1 MKTNKFSGDILRH
14 RFSRCH
20 PRPTTHGFRLL
31 RPRPPLRHNPV
42 ALLRRHGLHPRRT
55 AVLDRRALPHQ
66 SRTGRRRNRPDGN
79 AARRSVRSRKRGGR
93 QGFDSG
99 IGPAVQLMCTA
110 PSIRWTGWISP
121 CFTMPTGS
129 SSERIETG
137 YGYLCVEGTLD
148 GKPTAVLLTRGDRY
162 AAELLEELRERTP
175 GIRILCAGKL
185 PSGTAEK
192 LSLRDALA
200 PAERRGRGNAYARG
214 GWWLHDR
221 ILTDTALTVIRA
233 DVFARRDLL
242 DPRSGTPLPTYRRQR
257 YTGGIGR
264 YFPNIFIY

>member
-1 MKTNKFSGDILRH
+1 MRHLSLAPFLRSTAVAAILAVGLAGCQTAKSPDVTGSLNARADAGPGNVSRNEVEAYGERYRAKVERAGAVIGRMAMPLAGVYGVENEEVVKDLVRASDLPYSYVH
-14 RFSRCH
+14 RTLNTLDGMDF
-20 PRPTTHGFRLL
+20 
-31 RPRPPLRHNPV
+31 
-42 ALLRRHGLHPRRT
+42 ALLYY
-55 AVLDRRALPHQ
+55 ADR
-66 SRTGRRRNRPDGN
+66 
-79 AARRSVRSRKRGGR
+79 
-93 QGFDSG
+93 F
-99 IGPAVQLMCTA
+99 
-110 PSIRWTGWISP
+110 
-121 CFTMPTGS
+121 FT
-129 SSERIETG
+129 ERIETG
-137 YGYLCVEGTLD
+137 YGYLCVEGMLD

-175 GIRILCAGKL
+175 GIQILCAGKL

-192 LSLRDALA
+192 LSLRDALT

-221 ILTDTALTVIRA
+221 ILTDTTLTVIRA

-264 YFPNIFIY
+264 YFPIFLYIK

>member
-1 MKTNKFSGDILRH
+1 MDF
-14 RFSRCH
+14 
-20 PRPTTHGFRLL
+20 
-31 RPRPPLRHNPV
+31 
-42 ALLRRHGLHPRRT
+42 ALLYY
-55 AVLDRRALPHQ
+55 ADR
-66 SRTGRRRNRPDGN
+66 
-79 AARRSVRSRKRGGR
+79 
-93 QGFDSG
+93 F
-99 IGPAVQLMCTA
+99 
-110 PSIRWTGWISP
+110 
-121 CFTMPTGS
+121 FT
-129 SSERIETG
+129 ERIETG
-137 YGYLCVEGTLD
+137 YGYLCVEGMLD

-264 YFPNIFIY
+264 YFPIFLYIK

>member
-1 MKTNKFSGDILRH
+1 MKRISFLAIFFVIASLGAIHAQQRT
-14 RFSRCH
+14 
-20 PRPTTHGFRLL
+20 GF
-31 RPRPPLRHNPV
+31 
-42 ALLRRHGLHPRRT
+42 AYYD
-55 AVLDRRALPHQ
+55 LDRLYDTIPSLFYDDTDYTPEGRLRWSGERYRAKVERAGAVIGRMAMPLAGVYGVENEEVVKDLVRASDLPYSYVH
-66 SRTGRRRNRPDGN
+66 RTLN
-79 AARRSVRSRKRGGR
+79 
-93 QGFDSG
+93 
-99 IGPAVQLMCTA
+99 
-110 PSIRWTGWISP
+110 
-121 CFTMPTGS
+121 
-129 SSERIETG
+129 
-137 YGYLCVEGTLD
+137 TLD

-264 YFPNIFIY
+264 YFPIFLYIK